1 MSVNKW
7 NNERPKKFFPKAC
20 KLFGN
25 PTFVANVPNGMAY
38 WKKTGNTLFNEHY
51 IKDEEIAHC
60 VPAKHHD
67 YFYSSIKLD
76 RALQHAFNAMTPTD
90 TRILEI
96 GGTFFGPNSFTGF
109 GIQNMEGLNPRK
121 KPSTKSW
128 EKPESIEKGF
138 CFFWSI
144 LYIEYKLN
152 NPDIER
158 KDIIPLIY
166 QMARLSLDKKNN
178 FQPLAILDDDTG
190 VVELG
195 KTISAN
201 IPDEFSRYYRGKFS
215 AIKAKKIKYDFNS
228 YIRSYALFMYI
239 IMGYVTEIIEL
250 YGLETPEVITQKY
263 EDGINRMLNYIKSD
277 TGQKLLK
284 KKKKKKKK
292 KI

>member
-1 MSVNKW
+1 LELPVSVSRFIIIILNIW
-7 NNERPKKFFPKAC
+7 NCN
-20 KLFGN
+20 GGGHH
-25 PTFVANVPNGMAY
+25 ANVLIYDKTNNTLERYEPNGI
-38 WKKTGNTLFNEHY
+38 NTT
-51 IKDEEIAHC
+51 
-60 VPAKHHD
+60 
-67 YFYSSIKLD
+67 FYSSFKLD
-76 RALQHAFNAMTPTD
+76 RSLERAFNAMTPTD
-90 TRILEI
+90 TTISEL

-166 QMARLSLDKKNN
+166 KMARLSLDKKNN
-178 FQPLAILDDDTG
+178 FQPLAIIDDDAG

-195 KTISAN
+195 KTISAK
-201 IPDEFSRYYRGKFS
+201 IPDEFSRYYRGNYS
-215 AIKAKKIKYDFNS
+215 AIKGKKIKYDFNS

-250 YGLETPEVITQKY
+250 YGFESPELITQKY
-263 EDGINRMLNYIKSD
+263 EDGINHMLNYIKSN
-277 TGQKLLK
+277 TVK
-284 KKKKKKKK
+284 K
-292 KI
+292 